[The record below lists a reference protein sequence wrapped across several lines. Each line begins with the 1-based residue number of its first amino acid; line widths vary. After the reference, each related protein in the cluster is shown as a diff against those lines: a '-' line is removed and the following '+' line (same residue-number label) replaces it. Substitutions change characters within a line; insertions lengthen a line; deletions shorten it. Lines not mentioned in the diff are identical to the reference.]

1 MGVGGYGP
9 VLSQLV
15 FSSSLAVMYILIKA
29 AFEHGMNRYV
39 FVTYRQ
45 AAATVAIA
53 PVAFFLDRKRMPPL
67 DFKALFHIFMLALL
81 GITLEQVLYFSGF
94 EYTTSTYAATI
105 TNLIP
110 AIAFV
115 MACLLRLENVNIK
128 SPRGLAKVIGTIIC
142 VGGAMIMTFVK
153 GPILEF
159 FHHLRT
165 SKSLSDIL
173 GAKSLVDTKD
183 NLTLGII
190 LLIISVTAYSAWIS
204 YQAWVF
210 QDYPAQLS
218 LTALML
224 LMGTVQCGVI
234 AVSFERSASAWRLA
248 WNYRLLTYIY
258 SGVVCS
264 AIGFFIQSWCINK
277 RGPIFAAA
285 FYPLSSVITAI
296 LEPIFLHVDLYVGS
310 AVGMAVIIVGLYVV
324 LWGKAQDTKGS
335 RSKILPTQMGDEFFS
350 DREGGERREKVIE
363 MPKVENQNEPR

>member
-1 MGVGGYGP
+1 MGLGGYGP
-9 VLSQLV
+9 VLSQML
-15 FSSSLAVMYILIKA
+15 FISSLAVMYILIKA
-29 AFEHGMNRYV
+29 ALEHGMNRYV

-45 AAATVAIA
+45 AVATIAIA
-53 PVAFFLDRKRMPPL
+53 PVAFFLDWKRMPPL

-115 MACLLRLENVNIK
+115 MACLLRLENVHIK
-128 SPRGLAKVIGTIIC
+128 SPRGRAKVIGTIIC
-142 VGGAMIMTFVK
+142 IGGAMIMTFVK

-210 QDYPAQLS
+210 KDCPANLS

-224 LMGTVQCGVI
+224 FMGMVQCGVI
-234 AVSFERSASAWRLA
+234 AVSFERSAAAWRLA

-258 SGVVCS
+258 SGVFCS
-264 AIGFFIQSWCINK
+264 AIGFFIQSWCIHK
-277 RGPIFAAA
+277 RGPIFAVA
-285 FYPLSSVITAI
+285 FCPLSSVITAI
-296 LEPIFLHVDLYVGS
+296 LEPIFLHVDLYIGS
-310 AVGMAVIIVGLYVV
+310 AVGIIVIVVGLYVV

-335 RSKILPTQMGDEFFS
+335 TKLLPTQKGDEVFS
-350 DREGGERREKVIE
+350 NTEGRERQEKEVK

>member
-1 MGVGGYGP
+1 
-9 VLSQLV
+9 
-15 FSSSLAVMYILIKA
+15 
-29 AFEHGMNRYV
+29 
-39 FVTYRQ
+39 
-45 AAATVAIA
+45 
-53 PVAFFLDRKRMPPL
+53 
-67 DFKALFHIFMLALL
+67 
-81 GITLEQVLYFSGF
+81 
-94 EYTTSTYAATI
+94 
-105 TNLIP
+105 
-110 AIAFV
+110 
-115 MACLLRLENVNIK
+115 
-128 SPRGLAKVIGTIIC
+128 
-142 VGGAMIMTFVK
+142 MTFVK

-159 FHHLRT
+159 FHYLMT

-210 QDYPAQLS
+210 KDCPAQLV

-224 LMGTVQCGVI
+224 LMGTVQCSVI
-234 AVSFERSASAWRLA
+234 AVSFERSAAAWRLA

-258 SGVVCS
+258 SGVFCS

-324 LWGKAQDTKGS
+324 LWGKAQDSKGG
-335 RSKILPTQMGDEFFS
+335 RTKILHNQMGDEFFS
-350 DREGGERREKVIE
+350 NREGGERQEKVVE
-363 MPKVENQNEPR
+363 MPKAENPNEPRAFLWFKFLDIGSKGIVMIIEILLLPTQIGSYQPPKMSSVHICRVGCFGQQQLLAYPH